1 MMNQMAPPPLSR
13 LLVADFSH
21 VLAGPFCTMILG
33 DLGAEIVKVER
44 PDGDDTRAWGPPFV
58 DDESTYYLGVN
69 RNKRS
74 IVLDLHDAEDLRVA
88 RTLAEH
94 ADVLVENFRPGTMER
109 FGLDEPSIRGANP
122 TLVYCSI
129 SAFGPAAGRRLAGY
143 DLLVQALGG
152 LMSVT
157 GPDAATPTKVGVALV
172 DVLAGL
178 FATVGILSALH
189 ERDRSGRGQRVE
201 INLMSALLS
210 ALANQSAS
218 YVLADQIPRAIGN
231 GHVSIAPYDT
241 YTTGEGRIVLAV
253 GTDKQFGQ
261 LCDILGIPE
270 LAQDGHFLTNE
281 LRVLN
286 REPLRESLERALAA
300 HPAEYWTRVL
310 TAVGVPAGAVNNV
323 AEAFAFAARLGL
335 QPIRNTEDGD
345 SRLGRQVASPINLS
359 ATPVSYRTRAP
370 FLGEHSAD
378 IRIRLAE
385 LEAGRKTA

>member
-1 MMNQMAPPPLSR
+1 
-13 LLVADFSH
+13 
-21 VLAGPFCTMILG
+21 
-33 DLGAEIVKVER
+33 
-44 PDGDDTRAWGPPFV
+44 
-58 DDESTYYLGVN
+58 
-69 RNKRS
+69 
-74 IVLDLHDAEDLRVA
+74 
-88 RTLAEH
+88 
-94 ADVLVENFRPGTMER
+94 
-109 FGLDEPSIRGANP
+109 
-122 TLVYCSI
+122 
-129 SAFGPAAGRRLAGY
+129 
-143 DLLVQALGG
+143 
-152 LMSVT
+152 
-157 GPDAATPTKVGVALV
+157 
-172 DVLAGL
+172 
-178 FATVGILSALH
+178 
-189 ERDRSGRGQRVE
+189 
-201 INLMSALLS
+201 MSALLS

-218 YVLADQIPRAIGN
+218 YVLAEQIPRAIGN

-270 LAQDGHFLTNE
+270 LAQDGDFLTNE

-286 REPLRESLERALAA
+286 RELLRESLERALAA

-323 AEAFAFAARLGL
+323 AEAFAFAAQLGL

-370 FLGEHSAD
+370 FLGEHSTD

>member
-1 MMNQMAPPPLSR
+1 
-13 LLVADFSH
+13 
-21 VLAGPFCTMILG
+21 
-33 DLGAEIVKVER
+33 
-44 PDGDDTRAWGPPFV
+44 
-58 DDESTYYLGVN
+58 
-69 RNKRS
+69 
-74 IVLDLHDAEDLRVA
+74 
-88 RTLAEH
+88 
-94 ADVLVENFRPGTMER
+94 
-109 FGLDEPSIRGANP
+109 
-122 TLVYCSI
+122 
-129 SAFGPAAGRRLAGY
+129 
-143 DLLVQALGG
+143 
-152 LMSVT
+152 MSVT

-241 YTTGEGRIVLAV
+241 YPTGEGRIVLAV

-261 LCDILGIPE
+261 LCDILGVPE

-370 FLGEHSAD
+370 FLGEHSTD

>member
-157 GPDAATPTKVGVALV
+157 GPDATTPTKVGVALV

-201 INLMSALLS
+201 VNLMSALLS

-261 LCDILGIPE
+261 LCDILDIPE
-270 LAQDGHFLTNE
+270 LAQDGHLLTNE

-323 AEAFAFAARLGL
+323 AEAFAFAAQLGL
-335 QPIRNTEDGD
+335 QPIRTTEDGD

-370 FLGEHSAD
+370 FLGEHSTD